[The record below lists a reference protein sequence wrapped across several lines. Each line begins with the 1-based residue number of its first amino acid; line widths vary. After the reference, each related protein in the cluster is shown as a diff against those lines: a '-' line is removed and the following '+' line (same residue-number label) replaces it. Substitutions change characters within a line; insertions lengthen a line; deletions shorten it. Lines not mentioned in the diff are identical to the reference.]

1 LILEAEDSMIKTTQI
16 KTEVMR
22 VERKYHEIDD
32 SVKIDFE
39 VPKILQSLIDE
50 AEEADLA
57 DNFGSYE
64 NIADTID
71 VYCKDREE
79 QHAYMSKNS
88 VPEYR
93 YIKFETKR

>member
-1 LILEAEDSMIKTTQI
+1 MIKTTQI

-71 VYCKDREE
+71 VYCKNFYLDRKLTKE
-79 QHAYMSKNS
+79 QWNIIMS
-88 VPEYR
+88 R
-93 YIKFETKR
+93 YKL

>member
-1 LILEAEDSMIKTTQI
+1 MHTIG
-16 KTEVMR
+16 
-22 VERKYHEIDD
+22 
-32 SVKIDFE
+32 

-71 VYCKDREE
+71 VYCKNFYLDGKLTKK
-79 QHAYMSKNS
+79 QWNIIMS
-88 VPEYR
+88 R
-93 YIKFETKR
+93 YKL